1 MRISK
6 NSTTFYLIVYWF
18 YPTYSFVKR
27 EPLEICLIIEWNII
41 TNKKK
46 YANERERERPF
57 MARFAI
63 APAAILQIVSSKLL
77 LLRSAKSD
85 ESPPASTILSWF
97 VSAHSQHEWT
107 FK

>member
-1 MRISK
+1 MPDYRMK
-6 NSTTFYLIVYWF
+6 YNY
-18 YPTYSFVKR
+18 KQKK
-27 EPLEICLIIEWNII
+27 ICKW
-41 TNKKK
+41 
-46 YANERERERPF
+46 ERERERPF